1 MMRLAN
7 GGLVM
12 GGVLVIAA
20 LGAGCTS
27 EFNVAGPGDVL
38 STTDELTLTTADR
51 ESLQAGLDAI
61 ESMATATGTAQ
72 ATTDD
77 GALDSFGLSSA
88 TIPEDGEVSR
98 GECPEVTLATDI
110 VSALL
115 AIAVDYGDGCSPLS
129 VDDYTV
135 SGRATGT
142 FTEAD
147 SSLSLTFDDLTS
159 NGNTLDGDLGVSLS
173 RTNDGVGL
181 DGDWN
186 LAYTTAQQVV
196 ATAGAGRADYVRE
209 TATTTIVDFDG
220 TVSNDGDIWGA
231 IISGVA
237 TSFQQNG
244 NFIPFSGSITLTL
257 ADGRQLTLAFNED
270 SPTTGQAEV
279 SINDLPAIEVDLF
292 ELIPSTTGM

>member
-61 ESMATATGTAQ
+61 QSMATATGTAQ
-72 ATTDD
+72 ASTDD

-257 ADGRQLTLAFNED
+257 ADGRQLNLVFDED